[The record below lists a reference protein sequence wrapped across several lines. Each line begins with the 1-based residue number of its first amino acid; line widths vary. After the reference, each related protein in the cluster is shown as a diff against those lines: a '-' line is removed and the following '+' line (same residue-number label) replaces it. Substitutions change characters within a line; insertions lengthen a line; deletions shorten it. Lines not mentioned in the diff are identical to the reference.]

1 MEKLNIVIAE
11 DDPAQAEAV
20 ALMIKSLRPA
30 WRVVATPASAS
41 QTLDVLHR
49 YQPDIALL
57 DIGLADTRSGL
68 DIAKEVARHCPII
81 FVTGEPSH
89 ALAAFDIGAADYLV
103 KPLRLSR
110 LEQALLRTEQILRD
124 SAIRPPTSDAPGE
137 TEGAARYL
145 QMTSG
150 RKLIWTAV
158 NEVRYLQAET
168 GYTRFFLK
176 ESSGLVRH
184 GIQTVALR
192 LDRRDFWQIHRS
204 VIVNARFVEEIERD
218 DIGRLLIRI
227 QGYPKRLL
235 VAKNQERLFRED
247 FFN

>member
-41 QTLDVLHR
+41 QALDVLHR

-57 DIGLADTRSGL
+57 DIGLADRRSGL
-68 DIAKEVARHCPII
+68 DIAKEVARHCPVI

-110 LEQALLRTEQILRD
+110 LEQALVRTEQILRD
-124 SAIRPPTSDAPGE
+124 SAIRPASETTGESDGS
-137 TEGAARYL
+137 ARYL
-145 QMTSG
+145 QMTNG

-158 NEVRYLQAET
+158 KEVRYLQAET

-176 ESSGLVRH
+176 DTSGLVRH

-218 DIGRLLIRI
+218 DIGRLLIRM

-235 VAKNQERLFRED
+235 VAKNQERLFRDD
-247 FFN
+247 FFA

>member
-30 WRVVATPASAS
+30 WRVVATPASAA
-41 QTLDVLHR
+41 QTLDVIHR
-49 YQPDIALL
+49 YQPDIAVL
-57 DIGLADTRSGL
+57 DIGLADARSGL

-89 ALAAFDIGAADYLV
+89 ALTAFDVGAADYLV
-103 KPLRLSR
+103 KPLRLGR
-110 LEQALLRTEQILRD
+110 LEQALLRIEQILRD
-124 SAIRPPTSDAPGE
+124 SSIQPSASSIEGE
-137 TEGAARYL
+137 SSGAVRYL
-145 QMTSG
+145 QITNG
-150 RKLIWTAV
+150 RKLIWTAIS
-158 NEVRYLQAET
+158 EVRYLQTEA

-176 ESSGLVRH
+176 DSSGLVRH
-184 GIQTVALR
+184 GIQTVAAR
-192 LDRRDFWQIHRS
+192 LDRSDFWQIHRS

-218 DIGRLLIRI
+218 DIGRLLIRM

-235 VAKNQERLFRED
+235 VAKNKERLFKDD
-247 FFN
+247 FVN